1 MCGRRRCCCERQKH
15 HKVGQRGDSRVQRG
29 SPAKA
34 VLLRYRKQ
42 QSAGQVL
49 KLHYKSRYESVKS
62 QRDVCMHALAS
73 GEVVHLRHSWRSRD
87 NETNVMC
94 DDAERELPAYSR
106 DRRPRMGAS
115 PKKKASTLCTTKRWP
130 STARQH
136 AAAMQRLGLCPVRY
150 QPARCEVRGCP
161 MWPPRG

>member
-1 MCGRRRCCCERQKH
+1 MAG
-15 HKVGQRGDSRVQRG
+15 GDVAVSSRSITAWGSAVTVVCSGGALQG
-29 SPAKA
+29 SPAQIPQA
-34 VLLRYRKQ
+34 
-42 QSAGQVL
+42 AECGPGFE
-49 KLHYKSRYESVKS
+49 LHYKSRYESVKS

-87 NETNVMC
+87 NETHVMC
-94 DDAERELPAYSR
+94 DDAERDLPAYSR

-115 PKKKASTLCTTKRWP
+115 LKKKASTLCTTKRWP

-136 AAAMQRLGLCPVRY
+136 AAAMQRLGLCPVRH